1 MQEREVHLIMNN
13 SYYGLSCNPF
23 DKHSILPKQAFI
35 SEDHK
40 EAVAALD
47 FLQETRGIGV
57 LTASPGMGKSF
68 ALRCFEKS
76 LNQNLVQ
83 MRYICLST
91 VSVAEFY
98 KQFCECLGL
107 DIRGGKTVMFKAI
120 QEQLISAYRTKRCPF
135 IIAIDEAQ
143 YLSAGILK
151 DIKMLM
157 NTEYDSVNF
166 FTLIL
171 CGEPY
176 LNNTLEKPIHEAL
189 KQRIMVHYNF
199 HGLKPEEIRRYIL
212 HKVSLA
218 GGAESIIGADAM
230 TALINSCQGN
240 PRVIDNVMSN
250 ALILGEQLEKA
261 VIDAEVIR
269 AAINM
274 QSLT

>member
-1 MQEREVHLIMNN
+1 MKPN

-23 DKHSILPKQAFI
+23 DKHSILPKQAFE
-35 SEDHK
+35 SEDHQ
-40 EAVAALD
+40 EAVAALE
-47 FLQETRGIGV
+47 FLLDVRGIGV
-57 LTASPGMGKSF
+57 LTATPGMGKSF
-68 ALRCFEKS
+68 ALRCFQKS
-76 LNQNLVQ
+76 LNHNLYQ

-120 QEQLISAYRTKRCPF
+120 QEQLLNAYQAKHCPY

-143 YLSAGILK
+143 YLNAGILK
-151 DIKMLM
+151 DLKMLM
-157 NTEYDSVNF
+157 NKEYDDLNF

-189 KQRIMVHYNF
+189 KQRITVHYNYK
-199 HGLKPEEIRRYIL
+199 GLSPEEVRKYII
-212 HKVSLA
+212 HKLTLA
-218 GGAESIIGADAM
+218 GSGECIIGQDALNIM
-230 TALINSCQGN
+230 ANSCQGN
-240 PRVIDNVMSN
+240 PRIIDNVMSS
-250 ALILGEQLEKA
+250 ALLFGEQFDKK

-269 AAINM
+269 AAINA

>member
-1 MQEREVHLIMNN
+1 MNN
-13 SYYGLSCNPF
+13 SFYGLSCNPF
-23 DKHSILPKQAFI
+23 DKHNLLPKNAFI

-40 EAVAALD
+40 EAVAALE
-47 FLQETRGIGV
+47 FLKDLRGVGV

-76 LNQNLVQ
+76 LNHNLFQ

-120 QEQLISAYRTKRCPF
+120 QEHLITTYRTKRCPF

-143 YLSAGILK
+143 YLNAGILK
-151 DIKMLM
+151 DLKMLM
-157 NTEYDSVNF
+157 NIEYDSVNF

-199 HGLKPEEIRRYIL
+199 KGLSPDEIQKYIL
-212 HKVSLA
+212 HKIHLA
-218 GGAESIIGADAM
+218 GGSDVIIGADAL
-230 TALINSCQGN
+230 TAMVNSCHGN
-240 PRVIDNVMSN
+240 PRIIDNIMSN
-250 ALILGEQLEKA
+250 ALVLGEQLDKQ
-261 VIDAEVIR
+261 VIDADVIR